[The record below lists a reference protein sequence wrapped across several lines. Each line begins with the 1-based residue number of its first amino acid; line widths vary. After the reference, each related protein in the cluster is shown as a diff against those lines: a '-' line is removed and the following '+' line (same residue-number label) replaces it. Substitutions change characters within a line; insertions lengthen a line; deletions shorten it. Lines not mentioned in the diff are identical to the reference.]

1 MVNDVDGLVLDYA
14 DDGALEWTETLHD
27 MDEEIAQSRSKS
39 RGPLRI
45 FSCLPLLSTELGI
58 LTH

>member
-39 RGPLRI
+39 RGPL
-45 FSCLPLLSTELGI
+45 
-58 LTH
+58 